1 MSVRAAVCT
10 QLDKPLEV
18 LDLELAGP
26 RAGEVLVR
34 IAASGICASDASVQ
48 KGALPS
54 PLPIVLGHE
63 GAGVIEA
70 VGPGVTH
77 LAVGD
82 HVAVC
87 AMPQCGECYRCT
99 RGQPGLCE
107 RGDGVLFSGALMDG
121 STRWQ
126 TADGVDVAQF
136 VAAGTFAERV
146 VVPTISVVR
155 IPADMPFAP
164 ASLLGCAVL
173 TGAGAALNTAAI
185 RPGGVVA
192 VIGCGSVG
200 LMAIQGA
207 RLAGA
212 ERILAIDL
220 VPAKLEIARAVG
232 ATDTLAAGSVDGGVD
247 GGVDV
252 LAAVEELTAGRGTD
266 TTIEAAGVQITV
278 DQAIRMTGK
287 GGEVVFVGAG
297 TKDVRINV
305 PQFRGLVGSGKTFKG
320 CLFGSA
326 DTHRD
331 IPRLIEHY
339 QAGALHLDVL
349 ISRTYGLGAINEGL
363 AAVIG
368 GEVIS
373 AVVNL
378 ESPREG
384 STEWRDPR

>member
-1 MSVRAAVCT
+1 MTVRAAVCT
-10 QLDKPLEV
+10 QLEKPLEV
-18 LDLELAGP
+18 LDLELAEP
-26 RAGEVLVR
+26 RAGEVAVR
-34 IAASGICASDASVQ
+34 IMASGICASDASVQ

-77 LAVGD
+77 LAAGD

-87 AMPQCGECYRCT
+87 AMPQCGHCYRCT

-121 STRWQ
+121 STRWR

-136 VAAGTFAERV
+136 VAAGTFAEQV
-146 VVPTISVVR
+146 VVPTISVVK

-173 TGAGAALNTAAI
+173 TGVGAALNTAAI
-185 RPGGVVA
+185 RPGGTVA

-212 ERILAIDL
+212 ERIIAIDL

-232 ATDTLAAGSVDGGVD
+232 ATDTLAAGE
-247 GGVDV
+247 VDV
-252 LAAVEELTAGRGTD
+252 LLAVKELTAGRGTD
-266 TTIEAAGVQITV
+266 TTIEAVGAQVTV

-297 TKDVRINV
+297 TKGVRINV
-305 PQFRGLVGSGKTFKG
+305 PQFTGLVGSAKTFKG

-331 IPRLIEHY
+331 IPRLVERY
-339 QAGALHLDVL
+339 LAGELHLDVL
-349 ISRTYGLGAINEGL
+349 VSRTYGLSAINEGL
-363 AAVIG
+363 AAVTA

-378 ESPREG
+378 ESLN
-384 STEWRDPR
+384 

>member
-1 MSVRAAVCT
+1 MTRAAVCT
-10 QLDKPLEV
+10 QVDKPLEV
-18 LDLELAGP
+18 MDLELGAP

-34 IAASGICASDASVQ
+34 VAAAGICASDASVQ
-48 KGALPS
+48 KGSLPS
-54 PLPIVLGHE
+54 PLPLVLGHE
-63 GAGVIEA
+63 AAGVVEE
-70 VGPGVTH
+70 VGPGVEH

-121 STRWQ
+121 TTRWR

-146 VVPTISVVR
+146 VVPAISVVR
-155 IPADMPFAP
+155 IPHDLPSVP
-164 ASLLGCAVL
+164 GSLLGCAVL
-173 TGAGAALNTAAI
+173 TGVGAALNTAEI
-185 RPGGVVA
+185 RPGGTVA
-192 VIGCGSVG
+192 VLGCGSVG

-212 ERILAIDL
+212 ERIVAIDL
-220 VPAKLEIARAVG
+220 LPAKLEIARAVG
-232 ATDTLAAGSVDGGVD
+232 ATDTLAAG
-247 GGVDV
+247 DV
-252 LAAVEELTAGRGTD
+252 HVLTAVKDLTAGRGTD
-266 TTIEAAGVQITV
+266 TTIEAAGAQVTV

-297 TKDVRINV
+297 GKDVRINV
-305 PQFRGLVGSGKTFKG
+305 PQFTGLTGSGKTFKG

-326 DTHRD
+326 DTHAD
-331 IPRLIEHY
+331 IPRLAEY
-339 QAGALHLDVL
+339 YRAGELHLDVL
-349 ISRTYGLGAINEGL
+349 VSRTFALDAINEGL
-363 AAVIG
+363 AAVAA

-373 AVVNL
+373 AVVNF
-378 ESPREG
+378 EEETP
-384 STEWRDPR
+384 